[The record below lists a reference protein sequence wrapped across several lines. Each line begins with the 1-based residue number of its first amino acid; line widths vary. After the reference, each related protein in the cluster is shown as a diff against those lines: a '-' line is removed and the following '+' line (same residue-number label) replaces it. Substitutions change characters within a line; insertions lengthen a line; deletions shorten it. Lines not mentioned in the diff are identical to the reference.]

1 MSSKWMKLTES
12 CSDFSCM
19 STYPFQSQYVFI
31 SKRLIKIRNVHIFGY
46 NLYKGLAISQ
56 KFASTYWDSSSS
68 FFTSLPPKF
77 LAHSSV
83 VINHLEY
90 PRPGISSAGDHHLN
104 IILKS
109 PVPLCIFQSCVT
121 LASSLMFRSW
131 CPHMYILNDLL
142 FRFWREIS

>member
-1 MSSKWMKLTES
+1 
-12 CSDFSCM
+12 M
-19 STYPFQSQYVFI
+19 STYPFQSQYVLI
-31 SKRLIKIRNVHIFGY
+31 SERLIRIRNVHIFGY
-46 NLYKGLAISQ
+46 NLYKGLAISPEVLQ
-56 KFASTYWDSSSS
+56 VLIETLAHL
-68 FFTSLPPKF
+68 SLLPPPKF

-109 PVPLCIFQSCVT
+109 PVPLCIFQSCVP
-121 LASSLMFRSW
+121 SLFFDVQSW

-142 FRFWREIS
+142 FHFLERDFLM